1 MGSSVRAL
9 GSVLIS
15 LSAAG
20 CVTVAT
26 SAGTPTALE
35 RQLLGAYDELDRD
48 LVLASSVRGDQA
60 RPAGSL
66 EARRALALD
75 GRALQRFN
83 EDDLVELK
91 GGGCIVERLDATV
104 ATRSCTLVSE
114 GGDVVQRRRERV
126 ILEENRA
133 RRAILEWAA
142 YNAAREAGR
151 ERPSA
156 EEEREIRQTYHRLLA
171 EAAQPGHWFET
182 TPGQFREVGR

>member
-1 MGSSVRAL
+1 MRIAGLWLATL
-9 GSVLIS
+9 C
-15 LSAAG
+15 LSAVG

-104 ATRSCTLVSE
+104 APRACALISD

-126 ILEENRA
+126 IVEENRA

-156 EEEREIRQTYHRLLA
+156 DEEREIRQTYHRLLA

-182 TPGQFREVGR
+182 APGQLREVGR